1 MYEIVYTAASNN
13 PLDILIAQE
22 SNLAETAYHD
32 REEPRRINTLL
43 NEESTR
49 LKRIN
54 AQQRAQH

>member
-1 MYEIVYTAASNN
+1 MYEIVYTASSNN

-22 SNLAETAYHD
+22 SNLSETAYHD

>member
-22 SNLAETAYHD
+22 SNLVETTYYN
-32 REEPRRINTLL
+32 REEPRRINTLV
-43 NEESTR
+43 NEEST
-49 LKRIN
+49 RIN